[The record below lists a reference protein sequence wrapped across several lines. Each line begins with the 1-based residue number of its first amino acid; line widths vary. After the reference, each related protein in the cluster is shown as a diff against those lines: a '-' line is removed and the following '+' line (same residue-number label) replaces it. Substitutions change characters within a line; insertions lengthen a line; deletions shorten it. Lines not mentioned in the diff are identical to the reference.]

1 MVGSSVAVISAS
13 QREILVATKQL
24 SRTTDGLQESL
35 ASGKDV
41 NSAIDNP
48 QNFFNSFS
56 LQNRAADLTRLLDDI
71 GGSVRTVEIAN
82 NGLEAMLNL
91 VDQADALVTEALL
104 DLFPRTDETPDQ
116 RAIDYII
123 EKNLDK
129 AYFAE
134 VGNFYTNTTD
144 FVPWDVARVNA
155 ENAGLNGVPEV
166 TGHLATITSQAE
178 NDVVEALLTAT
189 SWLGGSD
196 DEVEG
201 VWRWV
206 VGPEAGEQFW
216 QGLAGGTA
224 VNGAYENW
232 APGEP
237 NQFFGPGNPEN
248 FAHLR
253 ADGLWND
260 LPNNNNLNYII
271 EWGGDLFVQNPDVN
285 VSAEAM
291 DYRDQYLDLLTQI
304 DRIAED
310 ANYRGIGLL
319 EGDTLET
326 FFNEDR
332 SNSLVTEGFDA
343 TVSGLGLTGDNFIS
357 KTELTALYE
366 EIRFAKNTLRT
377 YASSL
382 QSDLSI
388 ITTRQTFTLS
398 TINNLKA
405 GSDDLIVADQNK
417 LGAELL
423 ATSIRERLSV
433 TALSLSAQ
441 SSQSVLSL
449 FR

>member
-405 GSDDLIVADQNK
+405 GSDD
-417 LGAELL
+417 
-423 ATSIRERLSV
+423 
-433 TALSLSAQ
+433 
-441 SSQSVLSL
+441 
-449 FR
+449 

>member
-1 MVGSSVAVISAS
+1 MVGPSIPVISAS
-13 QREILVATKQL
+13 QREILIATKQL
-24 SRTTDGLQESL
+24 ARTTDGLQESL
-35 ASGKDV
+35 ASGLDV
-41 NSAIDNP
+41 NSALDNP
-48 QNFFNSFS
+48 QNFFSS
-56 LQNRAADLTRLLDDI
+56 LSLKNRAADLTRLLDDI

-82 NGLEAMLNL
+82 NGIEAMLNL
-91 VDQADALVTEALL
+91 VDQAEALVTEALL
-104 DLFPRTDETPDQ
+104 DLFPRTDETVDQ

-123 EKNLDK
+123 EKNQDK

-155 ENAGLNGVPEV
+155 ENAGLNAVPEI
-166 TGHLATITSQAE
+166 TGHLATITSQEE

-206 VGPEAGEQFW
+206 VGPEAGQQFW

-285 VSAEAM
+285 VSSEAM

-304 DRIAED
+304 DRIASD
-310 ANYRGIGLL
+310 ANYRGISLL
-319 EGDTLET
+319 EGDKLET

-332 SNSLVTEGFDA
+332 SNSLVTEGFEVTA
-343 TVSGLGLTGDNFIS
+343 SGLGLTGDNFIS
-357 KTELTALYE
+357 KSELTRLYD
-366 EIRFAKNTLRT
+366 EILTARDTLRT
-377 YASSL
+377 YSASL

-388 ITTRQTFTLS
+388 ITTRQTFTRE

-405 GSDDLIVADQNK
+405 GSDDLTVADQNK

-423 ATSIRERLSV
+423 ATNTRQALSV

-449 FR
+449 FG

>member
-1 MVGSSVAVISAS
+1 MVGPSIPVISAS
-13 QREILVATKQL
+13 QREILIATKQL
-24 SRTTDGLQESL
+24 ARTTDGLQESL
-35 ASGKDV
+35 ASGLDV
-41 NSAIDNP
+41 NSALDNP
-48 QNFFNSFS
+48 QNFFNSLS
-56 LQNRAADLTRLLDDI
+56 LKNRAADLTRLLDDI
-71 GGSVRTVEIAN
+71 GGSIRTVEIAN
-82 NGLEAMLNL
+82 NGIEAMLNL
-91 VDQADALVTEALL
+91 VDQAEALVTEALL
-104 DLFPRTDETPDQ
+104 DLFPRTDETVDQ

-123 EKNLDK
+123 EKNQDK

-155 ENAGLNGVPEV
+155 ENAGLNAVPEI
-166 TGHLATITSQAE
+166 TGHLATITSQEE

-206 VGPEAGEQFW
+206 VGPEAGQQFW

-285 VSAEAM
+285 VSSEAM

-304 DRIAED
+304 DRIASD
-310 ANYRGIGLL
+310 ANYRGISLL
-319 EGDTLET
+319 EGDKLET

-332 SNSLVTEGFDA
+332 SNSLVTEGFEVTA
-343 TVSGLGLTGDNFIS
+343 SGLGLTGDNFIS
-357 KTELTALYE
+357 KSELTRLYD
-366 EIRFAKNTLRT
+366 EILTARDTLRT
-377 YASSL
+377 YSSSL

-388 ITTRQTFTLS
+388 ITTRQTFTRE

-405 GSDDLIVADQNK
+405 GSNDLTVADQNE

-423 ATSIRERLSV
+423 ATNTRQALSV

-449 FR
+449 FG